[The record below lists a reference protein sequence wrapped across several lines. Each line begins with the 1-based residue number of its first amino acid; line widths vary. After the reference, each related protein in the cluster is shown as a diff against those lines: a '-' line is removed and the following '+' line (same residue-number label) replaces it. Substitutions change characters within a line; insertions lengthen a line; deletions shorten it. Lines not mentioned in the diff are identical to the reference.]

1 MIVEIK
7 KALQLFWMGMI
18 LAVFLSLFVIFL
30 NNIITPSLINV
41 LRQKGIIDTKDLID
55 ALLYVYLFCSITLCF
70 ILYMLAVDN
79 ERFKAFYKRYLSR
92 LITVN
97 YYEDVKRTDLKGVYQ
112 ANMAGSSRTL
122 DADQI
127 RKDIFASSK
136 DGIDYEEVLIERQ
149 DIEDKSDGQHFLNY
163 TGGQIAKEVNYRN
176 GKLEGVYR
184 VYYKD
189 GGLHQEKHYKTGL
202 LHGIFT
208 AYDRHGTPYFEIYYK
223 DGIQDGPDKTFYE
236 NGSLEYLNTY
246 RNGVCVNRKTF
257 SESGELVFDQDLEA
271 VPSNRPLK
279 K

>member
-97 YYEDVKRTDLKGVYQ
+97 YYEDV
-112 ANMAGSSRTL
+112 
-122 DADQI
+122 
-127 RKDIFASSK
+127 
-136 DGIDYEEVLIERQ
+136 
-149 DIEDKSDGQHFLNY
+149 
-163 TGGQIAKEVNYRN
+163 
-176 GKLEGVYR
+176 
-184 VYYKD
+184 
-189 GGLHQEKHYKTGL
+189 
-202 LHGIFT
+202 
-208 AYDRHGTPYFEIYYK
+208 
-223 DGIQDGPDKTFYE
+223 
-236 NGSLEYLNTY
+236 
-246 RNGVCVNRKTF
+246 
-257 SESGELVFDQDLEA
+257 
-271 VPSNRPLK
+271 
-279 K
+279 